1 MANDSPS
8 SIQNARALKEELDS
22 MTDAWYDITRRMQSD
37 AVVMQR
43 RSEAPKS
50 WLGKMRRG
58 VVGGNG
64 MGIGAV
70 R

>member
-1 MANDSPS
+1 
-8 SIQNARALKEELDS
+8 

-58 VVGGNG
+58 VVGGGG
-64 MGIGAV
+64 MGAGMG